1 MKRSQASSPAAQDTQ
16 SAQAS
21 KRQKLSDGD
30 KHEDMDDAG
39 EWTKVE
45 KSKRFPKSPETGGQE
60 DYVKAFRRITGNGL
74 SSAPLL
80 RPSMHQMATVV

>member
-30 KHEDMDDAG
+30 KHQDMDDAG

-45 KSKRFPKSPETGGQE
+45 KRKSKKQKKMETKLRFILELYALASRG
-60 DYVKAFRRITGNGL
+60 
-74 SSAPLL
+74 
-80 RPSMHQMATVV
+80 PS